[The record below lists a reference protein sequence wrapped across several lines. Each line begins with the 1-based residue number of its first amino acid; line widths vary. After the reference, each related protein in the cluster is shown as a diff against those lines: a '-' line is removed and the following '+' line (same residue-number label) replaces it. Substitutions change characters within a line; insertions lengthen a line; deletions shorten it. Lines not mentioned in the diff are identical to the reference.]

1 MVEAHKKCIICGH
14 DFKIKGKPKPLTIMV
29 GDVPVCES
37 CKSVSDFENVGTTS
51 INGNQR
57 AQLKEEEDKDKA
69 DRADKIER
77 QRKADEEGDT
87 RHSSWY

>member
-37 CKSVSDFENVGTTS
+37 CKSAVILRMLALQVLMK
-51 INGNQR
+51 I
-57 AQLKEEEDKDKA
+57 KE
-69 DRADKIER
+69 
-77 QRKADEEGDT
+77 
-87 RHSSWY
+87 HS